1 MQHFTI
7 KTIAR
12 LVVILETKFGFQE
25 QMHPLILL
33 FKELFHCKVI
43 VLMFEEAC
51 RCSIDKMLF
60 FSFFLSWITVFVC
73 TYNRNVY
80 VCRVQTSEIHKANT
94 L

>member
-43 VLMFEEAC
+43 VLMSKKLVGVPLIKC
-51 RCSIDKMLF
+51 CF
-60 FSFFLSWITVFVC
+60 FPSSCLG
-73 TYNRNVY
+73 
-80 VCRVQTSEIHKANT
+80 
-94 L
+94 